1 MTAANWLA
9 AKLLSSA
16 VVVRASMANSDYRL
30 QLNVALLG
38 LEQTHLA
45 KQSYETGRHLLL
57 QTAELSSA
65 SGYLR
70 DVLSRL
76 HECSKT
82 ARKYRYR
89 WVPVS
94 KCV

>member
-1 MTAANWLA
+1 
-9 AKLLSSA
+9 
-16 VVVRASMANSDYRL
+16 MANSDYRT
-30 QLNVALLG
+30 QLSVALLG

-57 QTAELSSA
+57 HTTEPANTPSC
-65 SGYLR
+65 LR

-89 WVPVS
+89 
-94 KCV
+94 